1 MRRLGVLPIRGSG
14 GGGKTKA
21 DKGGAVALR
30 EMARALGEGR
40 SIAMTADAPKRARV
54 CALGIVTLAQLSGR
68 PIAPTAV
75 VTSHR
80 FQFDTWDRAS
90 LGKPY
95 GKGAIV
101 VGDLVWVA
109 RDADASRLRR
119 RASASKRGSMTSIAA
134 LMRLSASTTLAET
147 CARHE
152 DACHPWAPIAP
163 RRLWPRRS
171 PGMWLRRVLARG
183 KEDPERLEERFG
195 VASRPRPKGGLIW
208 VHGASVGEAFSLDPI
223 LQRIA
228 AAGHACLVTTGTVT
242 SARMI
247 ASRLPP
253 RAMHQFAPLDAPRP
267 MRRFFAA
274 LAPGS
279 WADRRI

>member
-1 MRRLGVLPIRGSG
+1 MKSLARSSFVQERLGGAFASYLRWVRRTNRFVTEPADIDVMVAGKTPVIVGMWHGQHLMISYAWPKSVVAMGALISRSADGGIQAAALRRLGVLPIRGSG

-30 EMARALGEGR
+30 EMARALKEGR

-101 VGDLVWVA
+101 VGDLIWVA
-109 RDADASRLRR
+109 RDADSEALEAARQRVETGLDDVHR
-119 RASASKRGSMTSIAA
+119 RAYA
-134 LMRLSASTTLAET
+134 LVGA
-147 CARHE
+147 
-152 DACHPWAPIAP
+152 
-163 RRLWPRRS
+163 
-171 PGMWLRRVLARG
+171 
-183 KEDPERLEERFG
+183 EDPGR
-195 VASRPRPKGGLIW
+195 GLRT
-208 VHGASVGEAFSLDPI
+208 P
-223 LQRIA
+223 
-228 AAGHACLVTTGTVT
+228 
-242 SARMI
+242 
-247 ASRLPP
+247 
-253 RAMHQFAPLDAPRP
+253 
-267 MRRFFAA
+267 
-274 LAPGS
+274 
-279 WADRRI
+279 